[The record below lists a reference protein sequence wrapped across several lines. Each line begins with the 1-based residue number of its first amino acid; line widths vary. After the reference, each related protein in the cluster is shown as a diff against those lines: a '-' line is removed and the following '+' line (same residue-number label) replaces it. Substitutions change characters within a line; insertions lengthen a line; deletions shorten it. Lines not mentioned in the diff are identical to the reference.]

1 MTQECAGRAGMY
13 GTGGP
18 CGRDATRDG
27 LCDYHDAR
35 LRDLQGA
42 REDARDATR
51 EELESAWG
59 NPSRADAVERHEASE
74 RRKMDRRGGNGA
86 EWDAQDDAAEYE
98 AAQDDALAAAQ
109 ADAAELTGG
118 PREYLMLPLES
129 KDHAAPYW
137 YGGWECEGTAPDVR
151 RAYPDVEDGEPVYL
165 YFSRPLSWAAGPG
178 FGAVQQRAR
187 LASGLVF
194 ASDVTALLQG
204 RERDGTLLERV
215 AVARAEYLLG
225 NRA

>member
-1 MTQECAGRAGMY
+1 MT
-13 GTGGP
+13 
-18 CGRDATRDG
+18 DG
-27 LCDYHDAR
+27 YTP
-35 LRDLQGA
+35 
-42 REDARDATR
+42 E
-51 EELESAWG
+51 
-59 NPSRADAVERHEASE
+59 E
-74 RRKMDRRGGNGA
+74 RRRMDRRGGNGA
-86 EWDAQDDAAEYE
+86 EWDAMEDAAERYAE
-98 AAQDDALAAAQ
+98 QRARELAADARRVHGYDAEQDD
-109 ADAAELTGG
+109 G

-165 YFSRPLSWAAGPG
+165 YFSRPLSWATGPG

-187 LASGLVF
+187 LSSGLIF